1 MKTSEYIYM
10 AGLRGYCITLGRA
23 LQYEISHLVQP
34 MLVSCL
40 SLNSNLQ
47 PHQRG
52 EAEKLPKGAEES
64 GGDLRRGL
72 VAVVLWVEGLSWT
85 W

>member
-40 SLNSNLQ
+40 SLNSISSPIKGERQ
-47 PHQRG
+47 KSCPREQRSQVVTC
-52 EAEKLPKGAEES
+52 AGAWW
-64 GGDLRRGL
+64 
-72 VAVVLWVEGLSWT
+72 LWYCG
-85 W
+85 